1 MYEDLGHG
9 ITCIDTAYC
18 REKMAACYL
27 IQNNNKAAIIDT
39 GTNFSIPNILEV
51 LKIKNIDIV
60 DVEYVIPTH
69 VHLDHAG
76 GVGELMSLCPRASLV
91 IHPRGAP
98 HMIDPAKLI
107 AGSIAVYGE
116 KAFYKNYG
124 KLKAV
129 PEDRV
134 ILAEEMELDLDGR
147 ILRII
152 DAPGHA
158 RHHICIV
165 DELSE
170 GIFTGDVFGV
180 SYREFD
186 TGMAAPFVFP
196 PSTPVQFDPEAWHN
210 TLDRLMTF
218 NPKRMYL
225 THYSMVTEIEEMS
238 SRLHFLIDE
247 YVKIA
252 KKYVNNSHRYQKIHE
267 ELSAILLAEVRRCE
281 CNLGEKEIFDLL
293 SIDLD
298 LNTQGIEIWLDRR
311 QHINKRN

>member
-1 MYEDLGHG
+1 MHEDLGFG
-9 ITCIDTAYC
+9 ITCIDTEYC

-27 IQNNNKAAIIDT
+27 IQNNNRAAIVDT

-51 LKIKNIDIV
+51 LKIKNISIS

-76 GVGELMSLCPRASLV
+76 GVGKLMRLCPEARLV
-91 IHPRGAP
+91 IHPRGAS
-98 HMIDPAKLI
+98 HMIDPTKLI

-124 KLKAV
+124 ELEPV
-129 PEDRV
+129 SEDRV
-134 ILAEEMELDLDGR
+134 ILAEEMALDLAGR
-147 ILRII
+147 TLLFL

-158 RHHICIV
+158 RHHLCIV
-165 DELSE
+165 DEYSK
-170 GIFTGDVFGV
+170 GIFSGDVFGV

-186 TGMAAPFVFP
+186 SGKTPFVFP
-196 PSTPVQFDPEAWHN
+196 PSTPVQFDPDAWHN
-210 TLDRLMTF
+210 TLDRLMTYS
-218 NPKRMYL
+218 PERMYL
-225 THYSMVTEIEEMS
+225 THYSMVTDIKEMC

-252 KKYVNNSHRYQKIHE
+252 KEHINSSHRYQKIHKKMS
-267 ELSAILLAEVRRCE
+267 ELLLSEIAACGCGLSEQKIL
-281 CNLGEKEIFDLL
+281 NIL

-298 LNTQGIEIWLDRR
+298 LNTQGLEVWLDRR
-311 QHINKRN
+311 QHLN